1 MNKRLTKLKGLID
14 DGSVPTIL
22 EVRTNSREYS
32 YEDVIALD
40 YGFVQDLYMGN
51 ENFETWFTY
60 IGPKPIK
67 LNDLVLIKD
76 EMIEIIFA
84 EYKDDMHREL
94 EDTLQYQYDTLNRAR
109 EEAYDIADRLE
120 SDVPIYKHGEGYSLW
135 QGESL
140 VEWVRPNFNELDY
153 HGI

>member
-40 YGFVQDLYMGN
+40 YGFIQDLYMGN
-51 ENFETWFTY
+51 EQFETWFTY

-67 LNDLVLIKD
+67 LNDLTLNKN
-76 EMIEIIFA
+76 EMIEII
-84 EYKDDMHREL
+84 
-94 EDTLQYQYDTLNRAR
+94 LNYY
-109 EEAYDIADRLE
+109 EKL
-120 SDVPIYKHGEGYSLW
+120 
-135 QGESL
+135 
-140 VEWVRPNFNELDY
+140 
-153 HGI
+153 

>member
-60 IGPKPIK
+60 TGPKPIK
-67 LNDLVLIKD
+67 LNDLTLHSN
-76 EMIEIIFA
+76 EMIEI
-84 EYKDDMHREL
+84 L
-94 EDTLQYQYDTLNRAR
+94 
-109 EEAYDIADRLE
+109 
-120 SDVPIYKHGEGYSLW
+120 
-135 QGESL
+135 
-140 VEWVRPNFNELDY
+140 LDY
-153 HGI
+153 YGIS

>member
-1 MNKRLTKLKGLID
+1 MNKRLTKLKSLID

-67 LNDLVLIKD
+67 LNDLTLNKN
-76 EMIEIIFA
+76 EMIEII
-84 EYKDDMHREL
+84 
-94 EDTLQYQYDTLNRAR
+94 LNYY
-109 EEAYDIADRLE
+109 EIL
-120 SDVPIYKHGEGYSLW
+120 
-135 QGESL
+135 
-140 VEWVRPNFNELDY
+140 
-153 HGI
+153 

>member
-14 DGSVPTIL
+14 DGSIPTIL

-60 IGPKPIK
+60 TGPKPIK
-67 LNDLVLIKD
+67 LNDLVIHSD
-76 EMIEIIFA
+76 EMIEII
-84 EYKDDMHREL
+84 
-94 EDTLQYQYDTLNRAR
+94 LNYY
-109 EEAYDIADRLE
+109 EKL
-120 SDVPIYKHGEGYSLW
+120 
-135 QGESL
+135 
-140 VEWVRPNFNELDY
+140 
-153 HGI
+153 

>member
-67 LNDLVLIKD
+67 LNDPTLNKN
-76 EMIEIIFA
+76 EMIEII
-84 EYKDDMHREL
+84 
-94 EDTLQYQYDTLNRAR
+94 
-109 EEAYDIADRLE
+109 
-120 SDVPIYKHGEGYSLW
+120 
-135 QGESL
+135 
-140 VEWVRPNFNELDY
+140 LDY
-153 HGI
+153 YGI